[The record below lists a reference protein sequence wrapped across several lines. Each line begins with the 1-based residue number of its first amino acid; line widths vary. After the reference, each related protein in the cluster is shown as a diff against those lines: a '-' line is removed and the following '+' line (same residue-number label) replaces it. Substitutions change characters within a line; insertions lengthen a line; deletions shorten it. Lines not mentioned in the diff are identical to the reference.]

1 MNAKLF
7 EFNNPNPKIGVCTLA
22 NCCHRFFSIENK
34 YKDSHLIGEFKFDW
48 LKPNHLKSQDCFNF
62 LRRVRQHIIED
73 HEDDPNKFHFLL
85 NKKLPYK
92 RKVKSYVEQYELY
105 MDRNEDSLSFDE
117 EANAVFDDNIDE
129 VEKEDE
135 NNDDGDNNSSTK
147 EPSDSSSDSKSE
159 SDSSSDSEK
168 SHE

>member
-7 EFNNPNPKIGVCTLA
+7 EFNNPNPKIGMCTLA
-22 NCCHRFFSIENK
+22 NCCHRFFPIDNR

-73 HEDDPNKFHFLL
+73 HVDDPNKFHFLL

-92 RKVKSYVEQYELY
+92 RKGKSIVEEYQLSIE
-105 MDRNEDSLSFDE
+105 RNEESESFDE
-117 EANAVFDDNIDE
+117 ETNALFDENIDE
-129 VEKEDE
+129 VE
-135 NNDDGDNNSSTK
+135 NDKKDNDGDDNSSTN
-147 EPSDSSSDSKSE
+147 ESSDSSSDSDTD
-159 SDSSSDSEK
+159 SDSSSDSE